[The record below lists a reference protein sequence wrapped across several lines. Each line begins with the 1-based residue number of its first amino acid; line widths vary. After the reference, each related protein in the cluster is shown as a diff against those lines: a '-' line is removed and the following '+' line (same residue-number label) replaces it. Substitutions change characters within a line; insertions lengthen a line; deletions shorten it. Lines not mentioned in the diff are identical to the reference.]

1 MSQSYARFGRVAQEA
16 GFQGSPRFGDGQMF
30 YSSDGLGGTMRQ
42 PPGSGG
48 TLVQNRTSEVE
59 EVQSKELA
67 LAEMRQGMYNE
78 KEANWST
85 VFPIMALAR
94 QFGFY
99 LLIITFWMH
108 FK

>member
-1 MSQSYARFGRVAQEA
+1 
-16 GFQGSPRFGDGQMF
+16 MF

-67 LAEMRQGMYNE
+67 LAEMR
-78 KEANWST
+78 
-85 VFPIMALAR
+85 
-94 QFGFY
+94 
-99 LLIITFWMH
+99 
-108 FK
+108 